1 MQLVMVRLN
10 IQHPEA
16 WSCLSFLCHHSSTKQ
31 KSAIMGMKTVL
42 LVTVGVLAAYYVYTP
57 FPDNIEEP
65 WKLMAMTAQM
75 KVIGSWVSSRVYPL
89 CEYV

>member
-1 MQLVMVRLN
+1 
-10 IQHPEA
+10 
-16 WSCLSFLCHHSSTKQ
+16 
-31 KSAIMGMKTVL
+31 MGMKTVL

-89 CEYV
+89 C